1 VAGVRFEDTRGTS
14 GSLAADLVVD
24 ASATVLGVKRFRGAM
39 GVCLAGSVEDGEE
52 LAGDGDEGDHFGF
65 SLRRFSLAEGL
76 EDRIVVESKC
86 GAVTLGRACLFP
98 PLSSGGALVAQ
109 P

>member
-1 VAGVRFEDTRGTS
+1 MCVRVRESSPASECHPTPPADRLFWLDFDPFATPPGIGRY
-14 GSLAADLVVD
+14 LAQGGRPE
-24 ASATVLGVKRFRGAM
+24 S
-39 GVCLAGSVEDGEE
+39 
-52 LAGDGDEGDHFGF
+52 
-65 SLRRFSLAEGL
+65 
-76 EDRIVVESKC
+76 VESKC